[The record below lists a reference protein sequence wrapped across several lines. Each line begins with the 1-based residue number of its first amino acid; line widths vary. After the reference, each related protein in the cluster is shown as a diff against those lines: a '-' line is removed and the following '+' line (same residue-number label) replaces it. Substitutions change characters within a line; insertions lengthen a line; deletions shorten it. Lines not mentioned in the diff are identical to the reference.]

1 MSVKTSTSMPSARML
16 STTPS
21 VIPVA
26 TTPGSLQSIA
36 RVTPSRLSS
45 QPASAT
51 EPGPNLI
58 GVASMVKT
66 VSC

>member
-26 TTPGSLQSIA
+26 MTPGSLHSIA

-45 QPASAT
+45 QPASRT

-58 GVASMVKT
+58 GVASIVNT